1 MTRAPA
7 DQGKRETYPAYKPSG
22 VEWLGE
28 IPRHWEVNRLK
39 HLCRRSALYGANE
52 PATSY
57 VDDGV
62 RFLRT
67 TDITEHGDLA
77 EEGVCLEP
85 EVVRDYILANGDLL
99 ISRSGTI
106 GRAFLYD
113 GRRHGP
119 CAYAGYLVRFV
130 PGPSVFPRFV
140 FYFMKSK
147 SFEQWLSLSVITSTI
162 GNVNGQKY
170 ANMHLAHPPL
180 DEQRAIAAFL
190 DRETARID
198 ALIEKKQRQIELLQ
212 EKRAALISRAVTKG
226 LDPNAPMKDSGIEWF
241 GVVPEH
247 WRTLQL
253 RRLVSRFVDY
263 RGRTP
268 TKTDDGVP
276 LITAG
281 AVRGGQIVHSMVPE
295 YMAEEDYEE
304 WMSRGLPE
312 AGDIVITTEAPLGE
326 VAQVQDAHVAFAQRI
341 ILFKVNRNR
350 MIPGFL
356 RYFYLSCAGKAELL
370 SRASG
375 STAAGIRSD
384 RLRMSLV
391 LVPPLKE
398 QEGIVGY
405 LAPRVA
411 ELKRPIERIEY
422 SIERLREYRAALIS
436 AAVTGKIDVRGEV
449 A

>member
-226 LDPNAPMKDSGIEWF
+226 LDPNAPMKDSGIEWL
-241 GVVPEH
+241 GEIPKH
-247 WRTLQL
+247 WSAVSL
-253 RRLVSRFVDY
+253 RRLLRVSSGDMISVNDFCEEGYPVFGGNGFRGYSDRWNTEGDTIIIGRYGALCGNVRVTEERIWATEHAFRVIPLAPFYAKFLAAVIETLDLNRLSARTAQPGLNSEMVRNNVVGIPPISEQKAIADFV
-263 RGRTP
+263 
-268 TKTDDGVP
+268 
-276 LITAG
+276 A
-281 AVRGGQIVHSMVPE
+281 SE
-295 YMAEEDYEE
+295 
-304 WMSRGLPE
+304 
-312 AGDIVITTEAPLGE
+312 TT
-326 VAQVQDAHVAFAQRI
+326 
-341 ILFKVNRNR
+341 
-350 MIPGFL
+350 
-356 RYFYLSCAGKAELL
+356 
-370 SRASG
+370 
-375 STAAGIRSD
+375 RSD
-384 RLRMSLV
+384 RLVS
-391 LVPPLKE
+391 K
-398 QEGIVGY
+398 
-405 LAPRVA
+405 
-411 ELKRPIERIEY
+411 IEA
-422 SIERLREYRAALIS
+422 SIAALREFRSALIS